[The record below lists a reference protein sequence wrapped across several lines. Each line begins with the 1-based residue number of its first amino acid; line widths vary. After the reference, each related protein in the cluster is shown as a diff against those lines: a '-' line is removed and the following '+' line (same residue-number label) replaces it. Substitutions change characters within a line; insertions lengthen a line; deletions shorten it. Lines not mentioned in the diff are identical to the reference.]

1 MMMLESREKVI
12 IDSEENLHLLPNV
25 PKPKGFLCLPVYRIS
40 SGYGKF
46 HYSVVCRLPYY
57 NDREMGM
64 PATCIYMYLYVFT
77 CENISKS
84 IAFFSDR
91 RFASLPPGQIL
102 FQSVI
107 SFYSL
112 TAFNSSSQIC

>member
-25 PKPKGFLCLPVYRIS
+25 PKLKGFLCLPVYKIS

-64 PATCIYMYLYVFT
+64 PATEMHVFTCIYMYLHVRTSANQLHFFLT
-77 CENISKS
+77 GGLPACLQDRFCFNLSS
-84 IAFFSDR
+84 AFIF
-91 RFASLPPGQIL
+91 
-102 FQSVI
+102 
-107 SFYSL
+107 
-112 TAFNSSSQIC
+112 

>member
-25 PKPKGFLCLPVYRIS
+25 PKLKGFLCLPVYRIS

-64 PATCIYMYLYVFT
+64 PATEIHVFTCIYMYLHVRT
-77 CENISKS
+77 SANQLH
-84 IAFFSDR
+84 FF
-91 RFASLPPGQIL
+91 
-102 FQSVI
+102 
-107 SFYSL
+107 
-112 TAFNSSSQIC
+112 